1 MEGACSGGGRVLEGR
16 VLEGECTDGGVYWR
30 GRVMEGACTG
40 EACAGGT
47 NFK

>member
-1 MEGACSGGGRVLEGR
+1 MEGR

-30 GRVMEGACTG
+30 GRVLEGRVMEGACTG